1 MTTQVKY
8 RKEPFRTRL
17 VRNIRQHPWLYV
29 MILPAVAYF
38 IIFHYLP
45 MYGVVI
51 AFQDYHPIRGIAK
64 SSWVGFKHFSNFRS
78 VLLAPAAQYPVH
90 QYRTPAGGLPAAHH
104 LCPDAQ

>member
-51 AFQDYHPIRGIAK
+51 AFQDYHPIRQEFLGWIQALQQ
-64 SSWVGFKHFSNFRS
+64 FPERS